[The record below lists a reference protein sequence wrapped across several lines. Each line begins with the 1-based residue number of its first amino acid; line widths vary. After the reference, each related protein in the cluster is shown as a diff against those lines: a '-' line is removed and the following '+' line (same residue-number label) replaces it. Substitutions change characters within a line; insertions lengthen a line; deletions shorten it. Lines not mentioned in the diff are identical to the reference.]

1 MSNDSRLWQ
10 EYLAH
15 GRAAD
20 CPVISAHAHYGPYQG
35 IYFPGR
41 GEAESMLKMMDRAG
55 MVRAV
60 CAAHSALIEPQRGH
74 ATMAAV
80 IAQHPDRFSGY
91 WCVNPNSRQPT
102 EESIAGFESTPGFVG
117 FKFLSDYHLQPIT
130 SPKYAPFLEY
140 ADRHCLPVLMHTWG
154 HSRYDGPAL
163 WSELAERY
171 PRATLIMGHSGYGE
185 WDLSLSVARKCANVY
200 LELCA
205 AYHANG
211 IIERMVKEVGSAKVL
226 YGEDLPWFDP
236 QYAIGCVLCAH
247 ITDDDRHDILH
258 RNAER
263 IFGWGPS
270 GAA

>member
-1 MSNDSRLWQ
+1 MSNTSRLWQ

-15 GRAAD
+15 GRAED
-20 CPVISAHAHYGPYQG
+20 CPVISAHAHYGPYMG

-41 GEAESMLKMMDRAG
+41 GEAASMLKMMDRAG

-60 CAAHSALIEPQRGH
+60 CAPHAALVEPRRGH
-74 ATMAAV
+74 ALMAEV
-80 IAQHPDRFSGY
+80 IAQYPERFSGY
-91 WCVNPNSRQPT
+91 WCINPNSRQPIAT
-102 EESIAGFESTPGFVG
+102 SIEEFGRATGFVG

-130 SPKYAPFLEY
+130 SPKYAPVLEY
-140 ADRHCLPVLMHTWG
+140 ADGHHLPVLMHTWG
-154 HSRYDGPAL
+154 RSPYDGPAL

-171 PRATLIMGHSGYGE
+171 PGATLIMGHSGYGE
-185 WDLSLSVARKCANVY
+185 WDLALSVARKYDNVY

-211 IIERMVKEVGSAKVL
+211 IIERMVKEVGSHKVL

-236 QYAIGCVLCAH
+236 EYAIGCVLCAH
-247 ITDDDRHDILH
+247 IGDEDRHNILH

-263 IFGWGPS
+263 IFGWG
-270 GAA
+270 GR